1 MPLNR
6 RLEVARK
13 ILLGRKAMPPKEA
26 LSIAQHRHHC
36 CQGVLADA
44 LAAHI
49 SACSAGSVGSDNQA
63 SNHQGYQTRN
73 HRPSVSLVLRT
84 LGIPRSTWYYHRRT
98 GTKKQDKTK
107 AKVKEQNNAKAKAK
121 ELIETAV
128 AAPRPGV
135 SGTGGPKPELSDSL
149 LKASLEE
156 LIEQHPDYGY
166 RRLTAALRQKG
177 AVVNSKR
184 VRRLL
189 KEFGLAIRR
198 RARPVKPNPLLEA
211 VRTAGK
217 RANLAGLLL
226 QEARTAERNLRPFEL
241 LYTDFTLIAYAAT
254 YAGSVR
260 GGSSRAWF
268 LPILDHASRVVVGYV
283 LAPAPTAAAA
293 LSAWQQAKVFIQ
305 TIMQNPTQA
314 AMQAIMQDST
324 QTTTQAPM
332 QTTMQTTMQEYSAL
346 QECSALE
353 SAELADGATCLDK
366 PRSKEPSGPGRQL
379 SLPFSV
385 TIHHDQGGA
394 FLSHLWVGN
403 LLKEGHHLSYS
414 LRGPRDNPIVE
425 SFFSRFKQENG
436 DLFLEAASFI
446 ELKEV
451 IRQRLVYYNELRL
464 HSGLGYQTPM
474 EALRQALKQAQ
485 LHATQQV
492 QLQANRTSHF
502 LNE

>member
-36 CQGVLADA
+36 CQGVLADT

-293 LSAWQQAKVFIQ
+293 LSAWRRAKVF
-305 TIMQNPTQA
+305 MRA
-314 AMQAIMQDST
+314 VMQAPV
-324 QTTTQAPM
+324 QTVTREQPTFG
-332 QTTMQTTMQEYSAL
+332 SV
-346 QECSALE
+346 
-353 SAELADGATCLDK
+353 ELADGTMCLDK
-366 PRSKEPSGPGRQL
+366 PRSKEPSRPGRQL

-394 FLSHLWVGN
+394 FLSHLWVGS
-403 LLKEGHHLSYS
+403 LLKEGHSLSYS

-436 DLFLEAASFI
+436 DLFLEAASFA

-451 IRQRLVYYNELRL
+451 IRQRLAYYHELRL

-485 LHATQQV
+485 LHSTQQV
-492 QLQANRTSHF
+492 QLQADRTSHF